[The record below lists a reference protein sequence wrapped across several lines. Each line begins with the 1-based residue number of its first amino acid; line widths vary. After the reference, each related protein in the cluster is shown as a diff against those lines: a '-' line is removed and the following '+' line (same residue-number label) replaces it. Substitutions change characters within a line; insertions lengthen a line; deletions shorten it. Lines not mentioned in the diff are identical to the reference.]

1 MAARKLDPRSLAA
14 LTYHELAARSP
25 RSCTALLWTRA
36 CGVIR
41 RDDLFRVTWPDIE
54 RRQTRYY
61 GLGQMLKADLLQAI
75 DEQQRVLKLGRR
87 GVRLLRS
94 VGIPSA
100 YKSRPSERVLPGLLL
115 ASEFGTA
122 LGRQLMEQPH
132 VSSLTWAA
140 EPFAG
145 IQVRPDSIGQI
156 LSDVGQRGPQHLNT
170 TILKAELPYL
180 LQRGQSV
187 LRVCLEIDRVSQSI
201 DQLTARIENW
211 RAALLSPYIFVPHQ
225 TTQAVLWVTTGT
237 WRRART
243 IVEVWSS
250 RMQQITFC
258 TTEFELRGRS
268 ELRPMNPLDALW
280 MDSRGETM
288 SGRQMFLNVR

>member
-1 MAARKLDPRSLAA
+1 
-14 LTYHELAARSP
+14 LTYRDLATRSP
-25 RSCTALLWTRA
+25 RSRTALLWTRA

-54 RRQTRYY
+54 RRQTRHY
-61 GLGQMLKADLLQAI
+61 GLGQMLKANLLETI

-87 GVRLLRS
+87 GVALLRS
-94 VGIPSA
+94 AGLPSA
-100 YKSRPSERVLPGLLL
+100 YTSRPSERVLPGLLL

-132 VSSLTWAA
+132 VSELTWAA

-145 IQVRPDSIGQI
+145 IQVRPDSVGEI
-156 LSDVGQRGPQHLNT
+156 LYGEVQRDPKELNIA
-170 TILKAELPYL
+170 ILTSELPYL
-180 LQRGQSV
+180 LQRDQSV
-187 LRVCLEIDRVSQSI
+187 LRVCLEIDRVSQSL
-201 DQLTARIENW
+201 DQLIARIENW

-225 TTQAVLWVTTGT
+225 TTQAVVWVTTGT
-237 WRRART
+237 LRRART
-243 IVEVWSS
+243 IMEVWRS
-250 RMQQITFC
+250 RMQQMAFC

-280 MDSRGETM
+280 MDSRGETVLG
-288 SGRQMFLNVR
+288 SQVFLNVR